1 MSTQAH
7 TSDPHI
13 LDRRTLARDHR
24 RLAALLRPGM
34 SVLDVGCG
42 TGAITAGIA
51 RAVGPTGTVLGID
64 RDATLLKRTCDLPAS
79 MPWLRF
85 EQRDVLDLPGDARFD
100 VVTAAR
106 VLQWIAQPE
115 RALARMLGA
124 TRPRGVIVVLE
135 YSHADLVWEPE
146 PPPAV
151 RRFYD
156 AFLAWRAANGWDNRL
171 GHRLAALFGAAGL
184 VDVETHVEDEVA
196 ARGEADFADALAI
209 WRSVM
214 CDTGPLAV
222 AAGLLRASD
231 LDAAAP
237 AHAAW
242 CQHQARR
249 QRMVL
254 RAVVG
259 RTPIGGSA

>member
-1 MSTQAH
+1 MSGQAH
-7 TSDPHI
+7 TSDPGI
-13 LDRRTLARDHR
+13 LDRRTLDQDHR
-24 RLAALLRPGM
+24 RLAPLLRPGM

-42 TGAITAGIA
+42 TGAITEGIA
-51 RAVGPTGTVLGID
+51 RAVGPMGTVLGID
-64 RDATLLKRTCDLPAS
+64 RDPTLLGRAREMHAS

-85 EQRDVLDLPGDARFD
+85 MQSDVLELPGDASFD

-106 VLQWIAQPE
+106 VLQWIALPE
-115 RALARMLGA
+115 RALARMVAA
-124 TRPRGVIVVLE
+124 TRPGGLVVALE

-156 AFLAWRAANGWDNRL
+156 AFLAWRDANGWDNRM
-171 GHRLAALFGAAGL
+171 GHRLAALYTAAGL
-184 VDVETHVEDEVA
+184 LDVETHVEDEIA
-196 ARGEADFADALAI
+196 TRGEPGFDDALAI

-222 AAGLLRASD
+222 AAGLLRTSD
-231 LDAAAP
+231 LDAAAS
-237 AHAAW
+237 AHAVW
-242 CQHQARR
+242 CRRDANR

-259 RTPIGGSA
+259 RTPRGEQA